1 LDRALASGHACLGRV
16 YVGRGKYEDAVEQFR
31 QAVNLEPISDEHF
44 TGLAAAYEH
53 LGRLDEAEKAYL
65 QAIKLR
71 PYYSVAY
78 NSAGLFYLLSAARYK
93 QAEEMFRKA
102 VAVAPEDFRG
112 YGNLG
117 SALALQ
123 GRYREAI
130 ASLQRSV
137 SLRATAE
144 GYSNLATAYF
154 GLRRFE
160 DAARNYERA
169 LALDNKQYEVWGN
182 LGDAYH
188 WIPGKDGKAEG
199 AYRKAIS
206 LAQEQASINPRDPY
220 LLVYV
225 AGYHAMLKERK
236 PALDYLQRALHVGS
250 GKPEVLFNAAL
261 VHNQLGDT
269 DESLAWLEKALAA
282 GYSARVV
289 SDSPNFDNLAANP
302 RFKDLMRRYR

>member
-1 LDRALASGHACLGRV
+1 V

-44 TGLAAAYEH
+44 TGLATAYEH
-53 LGRLDEAEKAYL
+53 LGRLGEAEKAYM

-71 PYYSVAY
+71 PYYPADY
-78 NSAGLFYLLSAARYK
+78 NSAGLFYLLSAARCK

-117 SALALQ
+117 SALTLQ

-130 ASLQRSV
+130 ASLERSV

-154 GLRRFE
+154 SLRRFE

-169 LALDNKQYEVWGN
+169 VALDNRKYDFWGN
-182 LGDAYH
+182 LGDAYS
-188 WIPGKDGKAEG
+188 WIPGQNAKAEG
-199 AYRKAIS
+199 AYRKAIALG
-206 LAQEQASINPRDPY
+206 LAQMSINPRDPY

-236 PALDYLQRALHVGS
+236 PALDYLQRALYAGS
-250 GKPEVLFNAAL
+250 GKPEVLYNAAL
-261 VHNQLGDT
+261 VHNQLGDA
-269 DESLAWLEKALAA
+269 EQSLTWLGKALAA
-282 GYSARVV
+282 GYPASVV
-289 SDSPNFDNLAANP
+289 RNSPNFDNLAANP
-302 RFKDLMRRYR
+302 RFRGLMQRYP